1 MRSALVLAAL
11 GVVVLSGCASH
22 KAGAAAVVGEERL
35 TESQLAEWSDELA
48 GVYADNPDAQ
58 QPPEDQLPLVLTSWW
73 LNEQITS
80 ALAEQ
85 EGVTASASEIDQ
97 LLGTDPAQRETASAQ
112 NAIPPSRLEAAAE
125 YVVLRRSLGEALAA
139 PGASPEEADAAY
151 LEALRSTAEDLDVSV
166 SPRFGVWNPD
176 VPGVEPRAL
185 ERLSRPAV
193 TEQPEP
199 APAPAPTG
207 Q

>member
-1 MRSALVLAAL
+1 
-11 GVVVLSGCASH
+11 
-22 KAGAAAVVGEERL
+22 
-35 TESQLAEWSDELA
+35 
-48 GVYADNPDAQ
+48 
-58 QPPEDQLPLVLTSWW
+58 
-73 LNEQITS
+73 
-80 ALAEQ
+80 
-85 EGVTASASEIDQ
+85 VTASASEIDQ